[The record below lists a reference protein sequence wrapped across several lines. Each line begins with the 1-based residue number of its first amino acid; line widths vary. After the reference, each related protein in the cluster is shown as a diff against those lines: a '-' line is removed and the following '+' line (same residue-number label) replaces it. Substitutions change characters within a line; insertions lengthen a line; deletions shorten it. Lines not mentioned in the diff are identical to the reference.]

1 MTSSSQPWFIK
12 IISRQ
17 SSLPC
22 IFQCKKTKIEIP
34 FEIDE
39 MKIREYMETQLP
51 KWIDGEKYHLI
62 SRRIWGLGKSMCLY
76 IDDTGDSFV
85 IESTL

>member
-1 MTSSSQPWFIK
+1 MYEPWFQK
-12 IISRQ
+12 IISQ
-17 SSLPC
+17 SNESPC

-39 MKIREYMETQLP
+39 NKIRQYIETQLP

-62 SRRIWGLGKSMCLY
+62 SRRIWGLGRNLCLY
-76 IDDTGDSFV
+76 VDDIGETFV
-85 IESTL
+85 IESSF

>member
-1 MTSSSQPWFIK
+1 MSTIENEIWFTKILSLGSSHV
-12 IISRQ
+12 
-17 SSLPC
+17 
-22 IFQCKKTKIEIP
+22 FQCKNTNIEMY

-39 MKIREYMETQLP
+39 MKIREYYETMFP

-62 SRRIWGLGKSMCLY
+62 SRRLWGLGKHLCLY
-76 IDDTGDSFV
+76 VDEHGQEFV

>member
-1 MTSSSQPWFIK
+1 M
-12 IISRQ
+12 
-17 SSLPC
+17 
-22 IFQCKKTKIEIP
+22 P

-62 SRRIWGLGKSMCLY
+62 SRRSWGLGKSMYLY
-76 IDDTGDSFV
+76 VDDTGDSFV
-85 IESTL
+85 IESSL